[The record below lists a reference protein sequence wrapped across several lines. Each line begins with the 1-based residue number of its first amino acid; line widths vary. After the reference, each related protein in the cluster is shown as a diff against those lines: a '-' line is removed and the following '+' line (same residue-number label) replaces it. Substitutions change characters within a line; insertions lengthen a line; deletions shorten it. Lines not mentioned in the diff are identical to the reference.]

1 MLRDKNLS
9 PPIQAQIRSAESQL
23 KTAQTTPDANRPAIM
38 AAALKLID
46 SAFKGL
52 FTTPGP

>member
-1 MLRDKNLS
+1 VLGDKNLS
-9 PPIQAQIRSAESQL
+9 PPIQAQIKSVESLL
-23 KTAQTTPDANRPAIM
+23 KAAQATPDANRPAIM

-52 FTTPGP
+52 FTTPAP

>member
-1 MLRDKNLS
+1 MLGVKNLS
-9 PPIQAQIRSAESQL
+9 PPIQAQIRSAESLL

-46 SAFKGL
+46 SASKGL